1 MRIMIDFITSDDQE
15 LTENPRIIGISFQ
28 RAAAHFHL

>member
-1 MRIMIDFITSDDQE
+1 MGIMIDFITSDDQE

-28 RAAAHFHL
+28 KAAVHFHM

>member
-28 RAAAHFHL
+28 RAATHFHL